1 MEKKPKIEKLLKIKN
16 TKRKNTEK
24 NEYWY
29 NEAKSY
35 KRQQNKMQ
43 KKFVWLRFRWRIK
56 ETNHTK
62 NWQKRCQQGIQN
74 KHMSQ
79 WRTASFFGACKTG
92 RFGYLS
98 KKLWRVCIW
107 KMFHKWYRAF
117 LPLWMHLLSIHFFYF
132 MFNFHLTRHL

>member
-1 MEKKPKIEKLLKIKN
+1 MKIAIHLETTYYNSVNCRCSAFWKTGFWGGGEEEGEEVCLTEISVKN
-16 TKRKNTEK
+16 
-24 NEYWY
+24 
-29 NEAKSY
+29 
-35 KRQQNKMQ
+35 
-43 KKFVWLRFRWRIK
+43 K

-79 WRTASFFGACKTG
+79 WRTASFFGACKTE

-107 KMFHKWYRAF
+107 KMLHKWYRAF
-117 LPLWMHLLSIHFFYF
+117 LPLWTHLLSIHFFYF
-132 MFNFHLTRHL
+132 MFTFHLTRHLWNSNF